1 MPQLIAC
8 ITEQHDPRLVG
19 LAALVCLLAAITAV
33 SLLARAQ
40 GAAGRVRAGWLC
52 GAGMAFGAGVWAT
65 HLIAMLGYLPT
76 TGLGFGLGYDVPLVA
91 LSLAVALAATTAAFA
106 VAMRGGLAWAA
117 AGGAMLGLGIG
128 SMHFLGV
135 AALQSMVVVRYAAV
149 PCALA
154 WLAGVAFGA
163 AALCLAMRRQFIA
176 AAALAALAVVGLH
189 FIAMTGTS
197 MLVLGSRVSAA
208 NVIAGAPLAGTVAGV
223 VLLILVAS
231 LIAAVADAY
240 LERRNRAEALR
251 LRRFADSTFEGIVF
265 LRENVVSDVNAPLCR
280 MLGRAPSEIIGRR
293 LEEFIVRPRNAAP
306 QAASTAEAELLGADG
321 ATRPIEI
328 LIRKLAEGG
337 GEAVMAVRDL
347 SDRKRAEQRIQHLAH
362 HDSLTGLANRAL
374 FRDRLAQAMA
384 LAERSGRGVALL
396 CLDLD
401 GFKAVNDL
409 LGHPVGDA
417 VLVEVGNRL
426 VACLRDS
433 DTVARL
439 GGDEFAI
446 VQSFIDQPRGA
457 AGLAARLVELLAEP
471 FEVEGQR
478 VCIGTSV
485 GVALFPSDATAPETL
500 LRNADLALYRA
511 KHDGKGTFRFFE
523 QAMDER
529 LQQRRMME
537 QELRL
542 AMLREEFSLHYQPL
556 FDGASLAIEGFEA
569 LLRWQHPERGRISP
583 GEFVPVAEESGLIA
597 PLGRWVLQ
605 TACAEAASWPV
616 PWRVAVNLSPAQF
629 KQRDLP
635 QMVGQILRETG
646 LAAARLELEITEGIL
661 IDDSARALVILGEL
675 KALGVRIALDD
686 FGTGYSSLSYL
697 RRFPFDKLKIDA
709 SFVRA
714 LGEGGE
720 AEAIVR
726 AIMALGR
733 SLGLSVT
740 AEGVETEDQLA
751 RLRAEDCDQV
761 QGFLLG
767 RPMPPDALPLRQ
779 EAMVSLAATA

>member
-1 MPQLIAC
+1 MPHLIAC

-40 GAAGRVRAGWLC
+40 GATGRVRVGWLC
-52 GAGMAFGAGVWAT
+52 GGGSAFGAGVWAT
-65 HLIAMLGYLPT
+65 HFIAMLGYLPT
-76 TGLGFGLGYDVPLVA
+76 IGLGFGLGYDVPLVA

-117 AGGAMLGLGIG
+117 VGGAVLGLGIG
-128 SMHFLGV
+128 CMHFLGV
-135 AALQSMVVVRYAAV
+135 AALQSMVVVRYATGT
-149 PCALA
+149 CALA
-154 WLAGVAFGA
+154 WLAGVAFGV
-163 AALCLAMRRQFIA
+163 AALCLATRRQFLA

-189 FIAMTGTS
+189 FIAMTGTT
-197 MLVLGSRVSAA
+197 MLVLGSRVGAA
-208 NVIAGAPLAGTVAGV
+208 NVLAGAPLAGTVAGV
-223 VLLILVAS
+223 VLFILVAS
-231 LIAAVADAY
+231 LIAAVADGY

-280 MLGRAPSEIIGRR
+280 MLGRASGEIIGRR
-293 LEEFIVRPRNAAP
+293 LEEFVVRPRNAAP
-306 QAASTAEAELLGADG
+306 QAASTAEAELVGADG

-328 LIRKLAEGG
+328 LIRKLGEGG

-362 HDSLTGLANRAL
+362 HDSLTGLANRTL

-457 AGLAARLVELLAEP
+457 AGLAARVVELLAEP

-500 LRNADLALYRA
+500 LRDADLALYRA

-635 QMVGQILRETG
+635 QTVGQILRETG
-646 LAAARLELEITEGIL
+646 LAPSRLELEITEGIL

-733 SLGLSVT
+733 SLGLCVT

-767 RPMPPDALPLRQ
+767 RPMPPDALPLPQ
-779 EAMVSLAATA
+779 AAMVPLAATA

>member
-1 MPQLIAC
+1 MLKLVAC
-8 ITEQHDPRLVG
+8 VTEQHDLRLVG
-19 LAALVCLLAAITAV
+19 LSVLVCLLAAITAV
-33 SLLARAQ
+33 SLLARAL
-40 GAAGRVRAGWLC
+40 GATGRVRAGWLC
-52 GAGMAFGAGVWAT
+52 GAGIAFGAGVWAA
-65 HLIAMLGYLPT
+65 HFIAMLGYLPT
-76 TGLGFGLGYDVPLVA
+76 IGLGFGLGYDPPLVA
-91 LSLAVALAATTAAFA
+91 LSLAVALGVTTAAFA
-106 VAMRGGLAWAA
+106 VAAQGGGRWAA

-128 SMHFLGV
+128 GMHFLGV
-135 AALQSMVVVRYAAV
+135 AALQSMVVVRYAPDYCVA
-149 PCALA
+149 A
-154 WLAGVAFGA
+154 WLAGVALGVP
-163 AALCLAMRRQFIA
+163 ALELAMRRRFFPA
-176 AAALAALAVVGLH
+176 AVLAALAVVALH
-189 FIAMTGTS
+189 FIAMTGTT
-197 MLVLGSRVSAA
+197 MLVLGSGIGAA
-208 NVIAGAPLAGTVAGV
+208 NVLAGAPLAGMVAAV
-223 VLLILVAS
+223 VLCILVAS
-231 LIAAVADAY
+231 LIAAVTDGY
-240 LERRNRAEALR
+240 LERRSRAEAER
-251 LRRFADSTFEGIVF
+251 LRRFADSTFEGILF
-265 LRENVVSDVNAPLCR
+265 LRDGIVTDVNAPLCR
-280 MLGRAPSEIIGRR
+280 MLGRPSEAIVGLR
-293 LEEFIVRPRNAAP
+293 LDAFVVRPRNAPP
-306 QAASTAEAELLGADG
+306 QAASTAEADLVDAAGE
-321 ATRPIEI
+321 TRPVEI
-328 LIRKLAEGG
+328 LIRKVGEGS

-347 SDRKRAEQRIQHLAH
+347 TDRRRAEQRIQHLAH
-362 HDSLTGLANRAL
+362 HDSLTGLANRTL

-384 LAERSGRGVALL
+384 LAERSARGIALL

-409 LGHPVGDA
+409 MGHPVGDA
-417 VLVEVGNRL
+417 VLIEVGNRL
-426 VACLRDS
+426 VACLRES

-446 VQSFIDQPRGA
+446 VLSFVDQPRGA
-457 AGLAARLVELLAEP
+457 AGLAARVVELLAEP
-471 FEVEGQR
+471 FEVAGQR

-485 GVALFPSDATAPETL
+485 GVALYPSDAAAPETL

-542 AMLREEFSLHYQPL
+542 AMLREEFSLDYQPL

-583 GEFVPVAEESGLIA
+583 GEFVPVAEESGLIV

-605 TACAEAASWPV
+605 SACAEAASWPV
-616 PWRVAVNLSPAQF
+616 PRRVAVNLSPAQF
-629 KQRDLP
+629 KQRDLA
-635 QMVGQILRETG
+635 QMVGQILKDTG
-646 LAAARLELEITEGIL
+646 LAAPRLELEITEGIL

-714 LGEGGE
+714 LSEGGE

-733 SLGLSVT
+733 SLGLCVT

-751 RLRAEDCDQV
+751 RLRAENCDEV

-767 RPMPPDALPLRQ
+767 RPLPPDALPMRQ
-779 EAMVSLAATA
+779 QAPDPLAAAV